1 MGVKERN
8 NCFGKKICIFFCLFY
23 IIVIGNYASAQ
34 VVENDSLKVDSAKS
48 ELRVQLANENTN
60 GFQPLDSIK
69 ADTSEFKIFKKKKSP
84 QRAALYSAILPGLGQ
99 AYNGK
104 YWKIPII
111 YSIFTGMFFL
121 ARDNHVKYLDFR
133 DAYINFD
140 DEAKKPTWVS
150 SVYQKADLKD
160 RKDFYK
166 RNRDLNIIIGG
177 IIYLLNIL
185 DANVDAN
192 LMYFDIGDD
201 LGLNIQPD
209 MNYFQTSQKNQNIS
223 GFGIKFVLSLHK

>member
-1 MGVKERN
+1 MGVTEKN
-8 NCFGKKICIFFCLFY
+8 NSIGKSIGLFFSLLY
-23 IIVIGNYASAQ
+23 LLVNSNLATAQ
-34 VVENDSLKVDSAKS
+34 VTENDSLKVDSAKS
-48 ELRVQLANENTN
+48 ELRVEIANENSKSY
-60 GFQPLDSIK
+60 QPLDSLK
-69 ADTSEFKIFKKKKSP
+69 SDTSEFLVFKKKKSP

-121 ARDNHVKYLDFR
+121 ARDNHMKYLDFK

-140 DEAKKPTWVS
+140 DNKPTWVS
-150 SVYQKADLKD
+150 DVYQKSDLKD
-160 RKDFYK
+160 RKDYYK

-177 IIYLLNIL
+177 LFYLLNIL

-192 LMYFDIGDD
+192 LMYFDVGDD

-209 MNYFQTSQKNQNIS
+209 MNYFQANQKNQNIS